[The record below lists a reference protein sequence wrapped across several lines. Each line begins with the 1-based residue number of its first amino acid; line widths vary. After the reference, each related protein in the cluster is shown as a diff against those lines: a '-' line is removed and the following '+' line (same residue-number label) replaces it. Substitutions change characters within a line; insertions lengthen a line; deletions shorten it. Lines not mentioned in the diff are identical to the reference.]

1 MARQKANASLT
12 EQMDMAKSQAL
23 TTDARPPSLGSKSTK
38 GWIQRASKAGRDP
51 DKLVTR
57 LIMETRKNETLGKCS
72 MPSLIQCAMEAA
84 SLDLSFGGA
93 MGQCFPIPFWDAKAK
108 TYKAQLLVGYKGYIT
123 VAYREGIVIRAGVFY
138 ENDEYDYDEGTGHIK
153 HKPALVER
161 GAMLA
166 SWAQAEFDD
175 GRKKCKVM
183 NMEDICSVRDNS
195 QGYRRANDKGYS
207 HPWVDHFPAMAQ
219 KSAIRNLF
227 KTLPQGSNLEALAV
241 SDGIVH
247 DDEGAGFNPEIIDVQ
262 AEQT

>member
-12 EQMDMAKSQAL
+12 EQMDMAKSNAI
-23 TTDARPPSLGSKSTK
+23 TTERQPPSLGSKVTR
-38 GWIQRASKAGRDP
+38 GWIQRVSKAGLDP
-51 DKLVTR
+51 EKVSSR
-57 LIMETRKNETLGKCS
+57 LMLEIRRNETLGKCS
-72 MPSLIQCAMEAA
+72 MPSLAQCAMEAA
-84 SLDLSFGGA
+84 SLGLSFGGV
-93 MGQCFPIPFWDAKAK
+93 MGQAFAIPFWDSKGK
-108 TYKAQLLVGYKGYIT
+108 IYKAQLLVGYKGYIT
-123 VAYREGIVIRAGVFY
+123 VAHREGIVIRAGVFY
-138 ENDEYDYDEGTGHIK
+138 ENDEYDYDEGTGHIR
-153 HKPALVER
+153 HKPTLVER

-166 SWAQAEFDD
+166 SWAQAEFAD

-183 NMEDICSVRDNS
+183 TMEDIHAVRDNS

-207 HPWVDHFPAMAQ
+207 HPWSDFFPAMAQ

-247 DDEGAGFNPEIIDVQ
+247 DDEGSGFNPEIIDVQ